1 MIRAKFSFSLT
12 LTTIPLTIP
21 LLLKGALLTWKM
33 TYTNIIVLIA
43 FPPTK
48 TILTSM
54 GYYII
59 TGAALQSKGLPRIS
73 VFWCGRI
80 LVIVIV
86 PH

>member
-1 MIRAKFSFSLT
+1 MIRTKFSFSLT

-21 LLLKGALLTWKM
+21 LLLKGTLLTWKV
-33 TYTNIIVLIA
+33 TYTNVIVLIA

-48 TILTSM
+48 TVLTSM

-59 TGAALQSKGLPRIS
+59 TGAALQSKGLARIGI
-73 VFWCGRI
+73 FWCGRT
-80 LVIVIV
+80 LVAVIV